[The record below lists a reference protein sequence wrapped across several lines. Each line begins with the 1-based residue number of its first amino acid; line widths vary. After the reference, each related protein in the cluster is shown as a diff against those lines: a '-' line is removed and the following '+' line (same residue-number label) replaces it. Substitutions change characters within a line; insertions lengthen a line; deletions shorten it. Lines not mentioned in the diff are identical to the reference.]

1 LQDIQ
6 KLIDIC
12 KSADQFF
19 KSKENTLSKP
29 QEIAAAI
36 VKQTLLLASDGV
48 SIRDLIFNYQD
59 VHDLVWT
66 GKVSS
71 DDARVKVN
79 RHSANLLSTFSDE
92 SELQEFLISQ
102 GHDSVLRLEINATSG
117 GQKTTMGLQ
126 ILSLE
131 DSEEMATQEKNSI
144 EYVAVQM
151 PKVYFF
157 AKPLLELHLKPWPVV
172 LMGLV
177 SLTIS
182 LVGVLSILGILRWG
196 NEYLYWLF
204 ILASFPSAYIVLKF
218 KELLDKGVTDMPFLM
233 SPVLTKNAMLVL
245 HKERHDSNVKL
256 KMKTAVYECSCAIC
270 GENILIEKS
279 REFHGRY
286 VGKCTVAP
294 TEHVYSFDH
303 TTKKGNYLR

>member
-1 LQDIQ
+1 MQDIH
-6 KLIDIC
+6 KLIAVC
-12 KSADQFF
+12 ESAVQFF
-19 KSKENTLSKP
+19 KSKENTLSRP

-36 VKQTLLLASDGV
+36 VKQTLLLANDGV

-79 RHSANLLSTFSDE
+79 RHTANLQSTFSDE
-92 SELQEFLISQ
+92 SELQAFLISQ
-102 GHDSVLRLEINATSG
+102 GHDSVLKLEINSTSG
-117 GQKTTMGLQ
+117 GQRTTMGLRL
-126 ILSLE
+126 LSVE
-131 DSEEMATQEKNSI
+131 NSDEKENNANDSI

-157 AKPLLELHLKPWPVV
+157 AKPFLELHLKPWPVV
-172 LMGLV
+172 LIGLV

-204 ILASFPSAYIVLKF
+204 ILASFPSAYMVLKF

-233 SPVLTKNAMLVL
+233 SPVVTKNAMLVL
-245 HKERHDSNVKL
+245 HKERHDSKVKL
-256 KMKTAVYECSCAIC
+256 KMKTVVYECSCAIC

-279 REFHGRY
+279 REFNGRFI
-286 VGKCTVAP
+286 GKCSVAP
-294 TEHVYSFDH
+294 IEHVFSFDH
-303 TTKKGNYLR
+303 VLKTGKYLR